1 MSWWRKPRSE
11 ADSPSCRSLWTWS
24 GSCPWPRARR
34 PDTWAD
40 PDAWERADGSGPM
53 SAGHILVLDDD
64 RGMCETI
71 GDVLEQ
77 RGFVVQI
84 ATEARAGLE
93 IAATSP
99 IEAAIVDITLP
110 DMSGFD
116 VLHGIRKLLP
126 TTEVIFITG
135 HASLTTAIQA
145 INGLA
150 FAYIV
155 KPFEM
160 SHLLMTVEQAVR
172 KQRLAQALLDSDE
185 RYRFVTENIADAVF
199 LLELDGRIALG
210 NHRAETITGY
220 AQAEL
225 VGRAFFS
232 LLPEAGA
239 RARLS
244 DVRAGVK
251 VSPFF
256 EVELIQKDGARVL
269 IEVHVTSVLKDGQP
283 VARLGVARDI
293 TERRYLEDQLRQA
306 QKMEGIGRLAA
317 GVAHDF
323 NNLLTAIGG
332 RCYLVLN
339 ALTSENP
346 IRREIEIIQDAAE
359 RAAKL
364 THQLLAF
371 SRKQILDPCV
381 LDLNATVTGIEPL
394 LRRMIR
400 EDIEIATA
408 LDSAAGRVKADAGQI
423 EQVLLNLAV
432 NASDAM
438 PNGGWLTLATGNV
451 TLDEVYAR
459 THAEV
464 EPGPYVMLSV
474 SDTGH
479 GMTAEVQ
486 AHIFEPFFTTKEVGK
501 GTGLGLA
508 TVYGIAKQSGGHITV
523 HSEPGHGAVFKLYL
537 PRVEEAPGT
546 AEPARPTE
554 ITRRGSE
561 TVLLVED
568 DEPLRTLAREILS
581 IQGYTV
587 LDATSPSE
595 ALRLADVHPGPIHL
609 LVTDVV
615 MPQMNGRQVA
625 DHLLAAR
632 PGLKVLFM
640 SGYTD
645 AAIVEHGVLEPG
657 THFLQKPFTP
667 DGVSRKVREVL
678 GT

>member
-1 MSWWRKPRSE
+1 MR
-11 ADSPSCRSLWTWS
+11 
-24 GSCPWPRARR
+24 
-34 PDTWAD
+34 
-40 PDAWERADGSGPM
+40 
-53 SAGHILVLDDD
+53 AGHILVLDDD

-77 RGFVVQI
+77 RGYVVQI

-210 NHRAETITGY
+210 NHRAEMITGY

-239 RARLS
+239 REARARLS
-244 DVRAGVK
+244 DVRVGVK

-269 IEVHVTSVLKDGQP
+269 LEVHVTSVLKDGQP

-346 IRREIEIIQDAAE
+346 IRQEIEIIQDAAE

-451 TLDEVYAR
+451 TLDEAYAR

-523 HSEPGHGAVFKLYL
+523 YSEPGHGAVFKLYL

-587 LDATSPSE
+587 LDAVSPSE

-609 LVTDVV
+609 LLTDVV

-632 PGLKVLFM
+632 PGLQVLFM

-667 DGVSRKVREVL
+667 DGLSRKVREVL
-678 GT
+678 ST

>member
-1 MSWWRKPRSE
+1 MS
-11 ADSPSCRSLWTWS
+11 
-24 GSCPWPRARR
+24 GAR
-34 PDTWAD
+34 
-40 PDAWERADGSGPM
+40 
-53 SAGHILVLDDD
+53 ILVLDDD
-64 RGMCETI
+64 QGMCETI
-71 GDVLEQ
+71 GDVLER
-77 RGFVVQI
+77 RGHTVQI
-84 ATEARAGLE
+84 ATRAQDGLD
-93 IAATSP
+93 IAAANP
-99 IEAAIVDITLP
+99 IEAAIVDIKLP
-110 DMSGFD
+110 ERSGFD
-116 VLHGIRKLLP
+116 VLQGIRKVLP
-126 TTEVIFITG
+126 TTEIIFITG
-135 HASLTTAIQA
+135 HASLATAIQA

-150 FAYIV
+150 FAYLV

-160 SHLLMTVEQAVR
+160 SHLLMTVEQAVQ
-172 KQRLAQALLDSDE
+172 KQRLAQALLDSEE

-210 NHRAETITGY
+210 NPRAEMITGY
-220 AQAEL
+220 SQAEL
-225 VGRAFFS
+225 VGRAMLS

-239 RARLS
+239 REAQARLTA
-244 DVRAGVK
+244 VRAGAD

-256 EVELIQKDGARVL
+256 EAEAVRKDGTRVP
-269 IEVHVTSVLKDGQP
+269 IEVHVTSVMKDGVP

-293 TERRYLEDQLRQA
+293 TARRNLEDQLRQA

-346 IRREIEIIQDAAE
+346 IRRDIEIIQGAAE

-371 SRKQILDPCV
+371 SRKQILELRV
-381 LDLNATVTGIEPL
+381 LDLNAIVTGIEPL

-400 EDIEIATA
+400 EDIEIVTA
-408 LDSAAGRVKADAGQI
+408 LDPAAGHVKADVGQI
-423 EQVLLNLAV
+423 EQILLNLGV

-438 PNGGWLTLATGNV
+438 PHGGRLAMTTRNV
-451 TLDEVYAR
+451 ILDEGYAR
-459 THAEV
+459 THAQV

-474 SDTGH
+474 SDSGH
-479 GMTAEVQ
+479 GMTPEVQ
-486 AHIFEPFFTTKEVGK
+486 ARIFEPFFTTKEVGK

-523 HSEPGHGAVFKLYL
+523 HSELDHGTVFSLYL
-537 PRVEEAPGT
+537 PNVEDALGI
-546 AEPARPTE
+546 AEPERPALLA
-554 ITRRGSE
+554 RRGTE

-587 LDATSPSE
+587 LDATSPGE
-595 ALRLADVHPGPIHL
+595 ALRLAEAYPETIHL
-609 LVTDVV
+609 LLTDVV

-645 AAIVEHGVLEPG
+645 AAIVQHGVLEPG

-667 DGVSRKVREVL
+667 DGLGRKVREVL
-678 GT
+678 GS

>member
-1 MSWWRKPRSE
+1 
-11 ADSPSCRSLWTWS
+11 
-24 GSCPWPRARR
+24 
-34 PDTWAD
+34 
-40 PDAWERADGSGPM
+40 M

-64 RGMCETI
+64 RGRCATI

-77 RGFVVQI
+77 RGYVVQI

-116 VLHGIRKLLP
+116 ALHGIRKLLP

-199 LLELDGRIALG
+199 LLKLDGRIALG
-210 NHRAETITGY
+210 NHRAEMITGY

-232 LLPEAGA
+232 LLPEAGAREA

-269 IEVHVTSVLKDGQP
+269 LEVHVTSVLKGGYP
-283 VARLGVARDI
+283 VASLGVARDI
-293 TERRYLEDQLRQA
+293 TERRDLEDQLRQA

-339 ALTSENP
+339 RLTSENP

-451 TLDEVYAR
+451 TLDAAYAR
-459 THAEV
+459 THVEV

-479 GMTAEVQ
+479 GMTAAVQ

-523 HSEPGHGAVFKLYL
+523 YSEPGHGTVFKLYL

-546 AEPARPTE
+546 AEPEGPVE

-595 ALRLADVHPGPIHL
+595 ALRLGDAHPGPIHIL
-609 LVTDVV
+609 LTDVV

-632 PGLKVLFM
+632 PALKVLFM

-645 AAIVEHGVLEPG
+645 AAIVQHGVLEAG

-667 DGVSRKVREVL
+667 DALSRKVREVL

>member
-1 MSWWRKPRSE
+1 
-11 ADSPSCRSLWTWS
+11 
-24 GSCPWPRARR
+24 
-34 PDTWAD
+34 
-40 PDAWERADGSGPM
+40 M

-77 RGFVVQI
+77 RGYVVQV

-239 RARLS
+239 REARARLS
-244 DVRAGVK
+244 DVRVGVK

-269 IEVHVTSVLKDGQP
+269 LEVHVTSVLKDGQP

-438 PNGGWLTLATGNV
+438 PNGGWLTLATSNV
-451 TLDEVYAR
+451 TLDEAYAR

-523 HSEPGHGAVFKLYL
+523 YSEPGHGAVFKLYL
-537 PRVEEAPGT
+537 PRVEEGPGT

-595 ALRLADVHPGPIHL
+595 ALRLADAHPGPIHL
-609 LVTDVV
+609 LLTDVV

>member
-1 MSWWRKPRSE
+1 
-11 ADSPSCRSLWTWS
+11 
-24 GSCPWPRARR
+24 
-34 PDTWAD
+34 
-40 PDAWERADGSGPM
+40 M

-77 RGFVVQI
+77 RGYVVQV
-84 ATEARAGLE
+84 ATHARAGLE

-239 RARLS
+239 REARARLS

-269 IEVHVTSVLKDGQP
+269 LEVHVTSVLKDGQP

-438 PNGGWLTLATGNV
+438 PNGGWLTLATSNV
-451 TLDEVYAR
+451 TLDEAYAR

-523 HSEPGHGAVFKLYL
+523 YSEPGHGAVFKLYL
-537 PRVEEAPGT
+537 PRVEEGPGT

-587 LDATSPSE
+587 LDAISPSE
-595 ALRLADVHPGPIHL
+595 ALRLADAHPGPIHL

-667 DGVSRKVREVL
+667 DGLSRKVREAL
-678 GT
+678 GP

>member
-1 MSWWRKPRSE
+1 
-11 ADSPSCRSLWTWS
+11 
-24 GSCPWPRARR
+24 
-34 PDTWAD
+34 
-40 PDAWERADGSGPM
+40 M

-77 RGFVVQI
+77 RGYVVQI
-84 ATEARAGLE
+84 ATQAQAGLE

-99 IEAAIVDITLP
+99 IEVAIVDITLP

-185 RYRFVTENIADAVF
+185 RYRLVTENIADAVF
-199 LLELDGRIALG
+199 LLDLDGRIALG
-210 NHRAETITGY
+210 NHRAEMITGY

-239 RARLS
+239 REARARLS
-244 DVRAGVK
+244 DVRVGVK

-269 IEVHVTSVLKDGQP
+269 LEMHVTSVLKDGQP

-293 TERRYLEDQLRQA
+293 TERRYLEDQLRQG

-451 TLDEVYAR
+451 TLDEAYAR

-523 HSEPGHGAVFKLYL
+523 YSEPGHGTVFKLYL

-546 AEPARPTE
+546 AEPERPAE

-581 IQGYTV
+581 IRGYTV
-587 LDATSPSE
+587 LDAISPSE
-595 ALRLADVHPGPIHL
+595 ALRLADGHPGPIHL
-609 LVTDVV
+609 LLTDVV

-667 DGVSRKVREVL
+667 DGLSRKVREAL
-678 GT
+678 GP

>member
-1 MSWWRKPRSE
+1 
-11 ADSPSCRSLWTWS
+11 
-24 GSCPWPRARR
+24 
-34 PDTWAD
+34 
-40 PDAWERADGSGPM
+40 M

-77 RGFVVQI
+77 RGYVVQI

-239 RARLS
+239 REARARLS
-244 DVRAGVK
+244 DVRVGVK

-269 IEVHVTSVLKDGQP
+269 LEVHVTSVLRDGQP

-451 TLDEVYAR
+451 TLDEAYAR

-523 HSEPGHGAVFKLYL
+523 YSEPGHGAVFKLYL

-595 ALRLADVHPGPIHL
+595 ALRLADAHPGPIHL
-609 LVTDVV
+609 LLTDVV

-625 DHLLAAR
+625 DHLLTAR

>member
-1 MSWWRKPRSE
+1 
-11 ADSPSCRSLWTWS
+11 
-24 GSCPWPRARR
+24 
-34 PDTWAD
+34 
-40 PDAWERADGSGPM
+40 M

-77 RGFVVQI
+77 RGYVVQI

-210 NHRAETITGY
+210 NHRAEMITGY

-239 RARLS
+239 REARARLS
-244 DVRAGVK
+244 DVRVGVK
-251 VSPFF
+251 GSPFF

-269 IEVHVTSVLKDGQP
+269 LEVHVTSVLKDGQP

-451 TLDEVYAR
+451 TLDEAYAR

-523 HSEPGHGAVFKLYL
+523 HSEPGHGAAFKLYL

-587 LDATSPSE
+587 LDAISPSE

-667 DGVSRKVREVL
+667 DGLSRKVREAL
-678 GT
+678 GP

>member
-1 MSWWRKPRSE
+1 
-11 ADSPSCRSLWTWS
+11 
-24 GSCPWPRARR
+24 
-34 PDTWAD
+34 
-40 PDAWERADGSGPM
+40 M
-53 SAGHILVLDDD
+53 SAGRILVVDDD

-77 RGFVVQI
+77 RGYVVQI
-84 ATEARAGLE
+84 ATHARAGLE

-110 DMSGFD
+110 DVSGFD

-145 INGLA
+145 ISGLA

-160 SHLLMTVEQAVR
+160 SHLLMTVEQAVQ
-172 KQRLAQALLDSDE
+172 KQRLAQALLDSEE
-185 RYRFVTENIADAVF
+185 RYRLVTENIADAVF
-199 LLELDGRIALG
+199 LLGLDGRIALG
-210 NHRAETITGY
+210 NPRAETITGY
-220 AQAEL
+220 PQAEL
-225 VGRAFFS
+225 VGRSLSS

-239 RARLS
+239 RDAQARLS
-244 DVRAGVK
+244 DARTGADGP
-251 VSPFF
+251 PFF
-256 EVELIQKDGARVL
+256 ETELIRKDGTRVL
-269 IEVHVTSVLKDGQP
+269 LEVHVTSVLKGGYP

-293 TERRYLEDQLRQA
+293 TERRNLEDQLRQA

-332 RCYLVLN
+332 HCYLVLN
-339 ALTSENP
+339 ALTAENP
-346 IRREIEIIQDAAE
+346 IRGEIEIIQGAAE
-359 RAAKL
+359 RAVTL

-371 SRKQILDPCV
+371 SRKQILEPRV

-408 LDSAAGRVKADAGQI
+408 LDPGAGRVKADAGQI
-423 EQVLLNLAV
+423 EQVLLNLGV
-432 NASDAM
+432 NAGDAM
-438 PNGGWLTLATGNV
+438 PQGGRLTLATGNV
-451 TLDEVYAR
+451 TLDEAYAQ

-479 GMTAEVQ
+479 GMTTTVQ

-523 HSEPGHGAVFKLYL
+523 DSEAGHGTAFKLYL

-546 AEPARPTE
+546 AEPEGPVD

-568 DEPLRTLAREILS
+568 DEPLRTLARAILS
-581 IQGYTV
+581 TKGYTV

-595 ALRLADVHPGPIHL
+595 ALRLADAHPGPIHIL
-609 LVTDVV
+609 LTDVV

-625 DHLLAAR
+625 DLLLAAR

-645 AAIVEHGVLEPG
+645 AAIVEHGVLEAG

-667 DGVSRKVREVL
+667 DGLSRKVREVL

>member
-1 MSWWRKPRSE
+1 MRGGR
-11 ADSPSCRSLWTWS
+11 
-24 GSCPWPRARR
+24 
-34 PDTWAD
+34 
-40 PDAWERADGSGPM
+40 
-53 SAGHILVLDDD
+53 ILVLDDD
-64 RGMCETI
+64 LGMCETI
-71 GDVLEQ
+71 SAVLEQ
-77 RGFVVQI
+77 QGHVVQI
-84 ATEARAGLE
+84 ATRAEAGLE
-93 IAATSP
+93 IATASL
-99 IEAAIVDITLP
+99 IEAAIVDIKLP
-110 DMSGFD
+110 DMSGID
-116 VLHGIRKLLP
+116 VLHRIRKELP
-126 TTEVIFITG
+126 TTEIIFITG
-135 HASLTTAIQA
+135 HASLPTAIQA

-150 FAYIV
+150 FAYLV

-160 SHLLMTVEQAVR
+160 SHLVATVEQAVQ
-172 KQRLAQALLDSDE
+172 KQRLAQALLDSEE
-185 RYRFVTENIADAVF
+185 RYRFVTENITDAVF

-210 NHRAETITGY
+210 NRRAEMITGCP
-220 AQAEL
+220 QAEL
-225 VGRAFFS
+225 VGRSMFS
-232 LLPEAGA
+232 LLPEAAA
-239 RARLS
+239 REAQARLS
-244 DVRAGVK
+244 DARAGADI
-251 VSPFF
+251 SPFF
-256 EVELIQKDGARVL
+256 EAELIRKDGAHVL
-269 IEVHVTSVLKDGQP
+269 LEVHVTSILKDGHP

-293 TERRYLEDQLRQA
+293 TERRNLEDQLRQA

-371 SRKQILDPCV
+371 SRKQILEPRV
-381 LDLNATVTGIEPL
+381 LDLNTIVTGIEPL
-394 LRRMIR
+394 LQRMIR

-408 LDSAAGRVKADAGQI
+408 LDPAAGRVKADVGQI
-423 EQVLLNLAV
+423 EQVLLNLGV

-438 PNGGWLTLATGNV
+438 PHGGRLTLATGDV
-451 TLDEVYAR
+451 TLDEAYAR

-464 EPGPYVMLSV
+464 EPGPHVVLSV

-479 GMTAEVQ
+479 GMTPEVQ
-486 AHIFEPFFTTKEVGK
+486 ARIFEPFFTTKEVGK

-523 HSEPGHGAVFKLYL
+523 YSELGHGTVFKLYL
-537 PRVEEAPGT
+537 PRVEEAPGI
-546 AEPARPTE
+546 AEPERPMEIARH
-554 ITRRGSE
+554 GSE

-568 DEPLRTLAREILS
+568 DEALRTLAREILS

-587 LDATSPSE
+587 LDATTPSE
-595 ALRLADVHPGPIHL
+595 ALRLAEAHPGPIHIL
-609 LVTDVV
+609 LTDVV

-645 AAIVEHGVLEPG
+645 AAIVQHGVLQPG

-667 DGVSRKVREVL
+667 DGLSRKVREVL
-678 GT
+678 GP

>member
-1 MSWWRKPRSE
+1 
-11 ADSPSCRSLWTWS
+11 
-24 GSCPWPRARR
+24 
-34 PDTWAD
+34 
-40 PDAWERADGSGPM
+40 
-53 SAGHILVLDDD
+53 
-64 RGMCETI
+64 MCETI

-77 RGFVVQI
+77 QGHVVQI
-84 ATEARAGLE
+84 ATRAQDGLE
-93 IAATSP
+93 IAAANP
-99 IEAAIVDITLP
+99 IEAAIVDIKLP

-116 VLHGIRKLLP
+116 VLHGIRKVLP
-126 TTEVIFITG
+126 TTEIIFITG
-135 HASLTTAIQA
+135 HATLATAIQA

-150 FAYIV
+150 FAYLV

-160 SHLLMTVEQAVR
+160 SHLLMTVEQAVQ
-172 KQRLAQALLDSDE
+172 KQRLAQALLDSEE

-210 NHRAETITGY
+210 NSRAESITGY
-220 AQAEL
+220 PQAEL
-225 VGRAFFS
+225 VGRSLFS

-239 RARLS
+239 REAQARLS
-244 DVRAGVK
+244 DQRAGGD

-256 EVELIQKDGARVL
+256 EAELIRKNGTRVL
-269 IEVHVTSVLKDGQP
+269 LEVHVTSVLKDGVP

-293 TERRYLEDQLRQA
+293 TERRNLEDQLRQA

-346 IRREIEIIQDAAE
+346 IRREIEIIQGAAE
-359 RAAKL
+359 RAAEL

-371 SRKQILDPCV
+371 SRKQILEPRV
-381 LDLNATVTGIEPL
+381 LDLNTIVTGIEPL

-408 LDSAAGRVKADAGQI
+408 LDPAAGHVKADAGQV
-423 EQVLLNLAV
+423 EQVLLNLGV

-438 PNGGWLTLATGNV
+438 PHGGRLTMTTGNV
-451 TLDEVYAR
+451 TLDEGYAR

-474 SDTGH
+474 SDSGH
-479 GMTAEVQ
+479 GMTPEVQ
-486 AHIFEPFFTTKEVGK
+486 ARIFEPFFTTKEVGK

-523 HSEPGHGAVFKLYL
+523 YSEIGHGTVFKLYL
-537 PRVEEAPGT
+537 PRVEEAPGI
-546 AEPARPTE
+546 AEPERAPQ
-554 ITRRGSE
+554 IARRGNE

-595 ALRLADVHPGPIHL
+595 ALRLAEAYPDPIDL
-609 LVTDVV
+609 LLTDVV

-645 AAIVEHGVLEPG
+645 AAIVQHGVLEPG
-657 THFLQKPFTP
+657 TQFLQKPFTP
-667 DGVSRKVREVL
+667 DGLSRKVRETL
-678 GT
+678 GS

>member
-1 MSWWRKPRSE
+1 
-11 ADSPSCRSLWTWS
+11 
-24 GSCPWPRARR
+24 
-34 PDTWAD
+34 
-40 PDAWERADGSGPM
+40 M

-77 RGFVVQI
+77 RGYVVQV

-210 NHRAETITGY
+210 NRRAEMITGY

-239 RARLS
+239 REARARLS
-244 DVRAGVK
+244 DVGAGVK

-269 IEVHVTSVLKDGQP
+269 LEVHVTSVLKDGQP

-451 TLDEVYAR
+451 TLDEAYAR

-508 TVYGIAKQSGGHITV
+508 TVYGIAKQSGGHMTV
-523 HSEPGHGAVFKLYL
+523 HSEPGHGAAFKLYL

-581 IQGYTV
+581 IRGYTV
-587 LDATSPSE
+587 LDAISPSE

-609 LVTDVV
+609 LLTDVV

-645 AAIVEHGVLEPG
+645 AAIVEHGVLETG

-667 DGVSRKVREVL
+667 DGLSRKVREAL
-678 GT
+678 GP

>member
-1 MSWWRKPRSE
+1 
-11 ADSPSCRSLWTWS
+11 
-24 GSCPWPRARR
+24 
-34 PDTWAD
+34 
-40 PDAWERADGSGPM
+40 M

-77 RGFVVQI
+77 QGYVVQI

-210 NHRAETITGY
+210 NHRAEMITGY

-239 RARLS
+239 REARARLS
-244 DVRAGVK
+244 DVRVGVQ

-269 IEVHVTSVLKDGQP
+269 LEMHVTSVLKDGQP

-451 TLDEVYAR
+451 TLDEAYAR

-523 HSEPGHGAVFKLYL
+523 HSEPGHGAAFKLYL

-546 AEPARPTE
+546 AEPACPTE

-595 ALRLADVHPGPIHL
+595 ALRLADGHPGPIHL
-609 LVTDVV
+609 LLTDVV

-632 PGLKVLFM
+632 PGLKVVFM

-667 DGVSRKVREVL
+667 DGLSRKVREAL
-678 GT
+678 GP

>member
-1 MSWWRKPRSE
+1 
-11 ADSPSCRSLWTWS
+11 
-24 GSCPWPRARR
+24 
-34 PDTWAD
+34 
-40 PDAWERADGSGPM
+40 M

-77 RGFVVQI
+77 RGYVVQI

-93 IAATSP
+93 IAATSS

-116 VLHGIRKLLP
+116 VLHGIRKVLP

-210 NHRAETITGY
+210 NHRAEMITGY

-239 RARLS
+239 REARARLS
-244 DVRAGVK
+244 DVQAGVK

-269 IEVHVTSVLKDGQP
+269 LEVHVTSVLKDGQP

-293 TERRYLEDQLRQA
+293 TERRYLEDQLRQG

-451 TLDEVYAR
+451 TLDEAYAR

-523 HSEPGHGAVFKLYL
+523 YSEPGHGAVFKLYL

-546 AEPARPTE
+546 AEPARPPE

-595 ALRLADVHPGPIHL
+595 ALRLADAHPGPIHL
-609 LVTDVV
+609 LLTDVV

-625 DHLLAAR
+625 DHLLTAR